1 MSKLKR
7 NVAKPKA
14 KPATEWTPS
23 LQTQEFAAVAV
34 REAKLEL
41 LDKLVST
48 FISLVND
55 IKAVV

>member
-1 MSKLKR
+1 MSKKR
-7 NVAKPKA
+7 NVAKPKQ
-14 KPATEWTPS
+14 ATPPKWEPTEEQLTRIS
-23 LQTQEFAAVAV
+23 VII

-48 FISLVND
+48 FISLIND